1 MKLKQYLEQVE
12 IHWPLL
18 LVVLLVIISAV
29 AVIYSKHLNRNE
41 FIQLQQLEKQRDL
54 LNEEWGR
61 LLLEQST
68 WGSPSRVEQQV
79 RSRLDMVVP
88 SADMTVVIKR

>member
-1 MKLKQYLEQVE
+1 MKLKQYLEQFE
-12 IHWPLL
+12 INWPLF
-18 LVVLLVIISAV
+18 LLVILVIVSAV
-29 AVIYSKHLNRNE
+29 SVIYAKHLNRNE

-61 LLLEQST
+61 LLLEEST

-79 RSRLDMVVP
+79 RSRLDMIVP
-88 SADMTVVIKR
+88 KADMTVVIKR

>member
-1 MKLKQYLEQVE
+1 MKLKQYLEQFD
-12 IHWPLL
+12 INWPLL
-18 LVVLLVIISAV
+18 LLALLVIISAV
-29 AVIYSKHLNRNE
+29 SVIYAKHLNRNE

-61 LLLEQST
+61 LLLEEST

-79 RSRLDMVVP
+79 RSRLDMIVP
-88 SADMTVVIKR
+88 KADMTVVIKR

>member
-1 MKLKQYLEQVE
+1 MKLKQYLEQFD
-12 IHWPLL
+12 INWPLL
-18 LVVLLVIISAV
+18 LLAVLVIISAV
-29 AVIYSKHLNRNE
+29 SVIYAKHLNRNE

-79 RSRLDMVVP
+79 RSRLEMIVP
-88 SADMTVVIKR
+88 KADMTVVIKR

>member
-1 MKLKQYLEQVE
+1 MKLKQYLEQFE
-12 IHWPLL
+12 INWPLFL
-18 LVVLLVIISAV
+18 LAILVIVSAV
-29 AVIYSKHLNRNE
+29 SVIYAKHLNRNE

-61 LLLEQST
+61 LLLEEST

-79 RSRLDMVVP
+79 RSRLDMIVP
-88 SADMTVVIKR
+88 KADMTVVIKR

>member
-1 MKLKQYLEQVE
+1 MKLTLFLEQVKLDT
-12 IHWPLL
+12 PLIAMIV
-18 LVVLLVIISAV
+18 LVLISAV
-29 AVIYSKHLNRNE
+29 AVIYTKHLSRSE

-68 WGSPSRVEQQV
+68 WGSPSRVEQQAKL
-79 RSRLDMVVP
+79 RLNMMVP
-88 SADMTVVIKR
+88 KADMTVVVKP